1 MTKRKQPG
9 EESLTEEKFYD
20 DEWGHATALLR
31 ASGGDLTRAQR
42 VLELAHDAME
52 RLAKIPDEQGKPKK
66 K

>member
-31 ASGGDLTRAQR
+31 ASGGDLGVPHEKWTRS
-42 VLELAHDAME
+42 
-52 RLAKIPDEQGKPKK
+52 
-66 K
+66 